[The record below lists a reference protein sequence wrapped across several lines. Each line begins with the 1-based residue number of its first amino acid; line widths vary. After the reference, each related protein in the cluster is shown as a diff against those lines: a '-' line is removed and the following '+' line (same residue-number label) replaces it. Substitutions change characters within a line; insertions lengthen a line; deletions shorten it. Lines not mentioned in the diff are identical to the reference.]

1 MSTFVHCFFCCASN
15 RAPPP
20 LPKLGAGLL
29 LLLAAVEV
37 GVVVDEDDAVK
48 TALVL
53 VGAGTAAAAA
63 DVTGFLVV
71 FLLAF
76 FGLGAAFEEDFGALV
91 VFVTALVTLS
101 AGGATPCG
109 SSFPRGPAGTASLMT
124 GAAGGGIGSSTGRGG
139 GFGAAVAAFVALASI
154 SLFFLVRDSLSF
166 SLGCVGFA
174 FLGTTLSDGAL
185 LEATGGGFASGGGGG
200 GAGADGTDNGD
211 LLAEPDCFADNLSF
225 NFGFFGCCD
234 CDSAEAAGVVAAF
247 MGDDG
252 SAALDGADSV
262 AGSLSFS
269 FADGLL
275 SAEGFSAFFRSFA
288 TTFNMSF
295 ANFVIHLVSR
305 LL

>member
-15 RAPPP
+15 RAAPP

-29 LLLAAVEV
+29 LLTAVEV
-37 GVVVDEDDAVK
+37 GVVVVEDDVE

-53 VGAGTAAAAA
+53 VGAGTAAAA
-63 DVTGFLVV
+63 VTGFLVV
-71 FLLAF
+71 FLLGF

-91 VFVTALVTLS
+91 GFVTPLVTLS
-101 AGGATPCG
+101 VGGATPCG
-109 SSFPRGPAGTASLMT
+109 SSFPRGPAGTASLTT

-139 GFGAAVAAFVALASI
+139 GFVAAVAAFVALASI

-174 FLGTTLSDGAL
+174 FLGTTLSEGAL

-234 CDSAEAAGVVAAF
+234 CDSAEAAGVVAAL

-252 SAALDGADSV
+252 SAGADSV